1 MKISHKSMRELEFES
16 FEVSGLEAQKTNK
29 QESVEPISE
38 DQQVLAIAF
47 SNKVICALQAK
58 EKLFNKETVG
68 KRVTIETLKKVYY
81 ESAKVYP
88 SEVENLGE
96 WAMAKVNF
104 FLRLKAGLIHYS
116 SLKSSK
122 NTTTNSL
129 LDATVAWGPEEEDF
143 EQAKKDIKEHDL
155 NYNFASIDDLYLEPY
170 EQLGCPWE
178 IYQ

>member
-1 MKISHKSMRELEFES
+1 MRELEFES
-16 FEVSGLEAQKTNK
+16 FEVSGPEAEDTNK
-29 QESVEPISE
+29 QESVEPILE

-58 EKLFNKETVG
+58 EKLFNKETPG
-68 KRVTIETLKKVYY
+68 KRVNIETLKKVYY
-81 ESAKVYP
+81 ESAKAKP
-88 SEVENLGE
+88 EGSEDLGL

-104 FLRLKAGLIHYS
+104 FLRLKSGEIDYS

-122 NTTTNSL
+122 KITTNHL
-129 LDATVAWGPEEEDF
+129 LDATVEWRPEEEDF
-143 EQAKKDIKEHDL
+143 DQAKKDVKEYDL

-178 IYQ
+178 IR